1 MPCPNVATNDV
12 YYRRQLSLYT
22 FNIHNLGTNDVFLY
36 TYDESTGKKGS
47 DDVCSMLYDFFTTKL
62 SADVQRIDLFCDN
75 CAGQNKNYTMLRFVY
90 ALVHFIKRFQSISM
104 HFPLRGHSYMECD
117 KDMAVINQKT
127 PCEVP
132 KDWYKVFKEARQNP
146 TPYHVEEVQQHQFKA
161 ISEGLHP
168 FFENSCPISTR
179 SIRELKVEMGFSNAL
194 MYRDNWNGQYEVT
207 GMLKKRRK
215 KTAPPVPVNLTFK
228 MAYKHRLPIATA
240 KFKDLQHLK
249 KFCKVENQDLF
260 DAIPQH
266 KKVAAVPEPVHDE
279 IDDFGREAQV
289 GGTHGQNRRHFELVF
304 FSVRVG
310 FLII

>member
-1 MPCPNVATNDV
+1 
-12 YYRRQLSLYT
+12 
-22 FNIHNLGTNDVFLY
+22 
-36 TYDESTGKKGS
+36 
-47 DDVCSMLYDFFTTKL
+47 
-62 SADVQRIDLFCDN
+62 
-75 CAGQNKNYTMLRFVY
+75 
-90 ALVHFIKRFQSISM
+90 
-104 HFPLRGHSYMECD
+104 MECD

-266 KKVAAVPEPVHDE
+266 KKVADVPEPVHDE
-279 IDDFGREAQV
+279 IDD
-289 GGTHGQNRRHFELVF
+289 
-304 FSVRVG
+304 
-310 FLII
+310 